1 MIMSSDEIVGGSSSS
16 IQAETET
23 VATQP
28 PVSGMSHLSIPNDT
42 EENDEDEDNSDEEP
56 YSDATSC
63 DEDDEE
69 ILENPSNDIQVRPP
83 LVSQAFI
90 RF

>member
-1 MIMSSDEIVGGSSSS
+1 MSSDEIVGGSSS

-23 VATQP
+23 VAIQP
-28 PVSGMSHLSIPNDT
+28 PVSRMSNLSIPNDT